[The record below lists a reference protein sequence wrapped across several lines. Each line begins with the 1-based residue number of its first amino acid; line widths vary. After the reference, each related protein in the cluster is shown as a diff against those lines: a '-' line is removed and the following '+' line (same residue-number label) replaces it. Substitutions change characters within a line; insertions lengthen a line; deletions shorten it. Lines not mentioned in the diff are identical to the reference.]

1 MSPVA
6 ARSCPTRKDL
16 EEQSWLL
23 TSKLS
28 ILASRLMTSVA
39 ADHHAFNVTS
49 RRCGEVR
56 LQLKESRRLLQAHRS
71 QHGC

>member
-1 MSPVA
+1 
-6 ARSCPTRKDL
+6 
-16 EEQSWLL
+16 
-23 TSKLS
+23 
-28 ILASRLMTSVA
+28 MTSVA

>member
-1 MSPVA
+1 MSPV
-6 ARSCPTRKDL
+6 ARSCPTRRDL
-16 EEQSWLL
+16 EEQSWML

-28 ILASRLMTSVA
+28 ILASKLMTFVA

-49 RRCGEVR
+49 QRCGEVR
-56 LQLKESRRLLQAHRS
+56 VQLKESRRRLQAHRS